1 MTVPID
7 PPRKSEPPRRGR
19 RRADVAQAQDQGA
32 LDDRNLPV
40 VVSPS
45 KPAQAPA
52 PEPAPAPG
60 AVFAAQLLG
69 QEGQKRGLRGGP
81 ATLDTAKQ
89 TYSRTE
95 WSGAAD
101 RRARRGGAAKT
112 EA

>member
-1 MTVPID
+1 MTAPID
-7 PPRKSEPPRRGR
+7 PPRKPEPPRRGR
-19 RRADVAQAQDQGA
+19 RRVDVAQAQDQGP
-32 LDDRNLPV
+32 LDDRKLPV
-40 VVSPS
+40 VVSPI
-45 KPAQAPA
+45 KPAQSPA
-52 PEPAPAPG
+52 PEPAPG

-69 QEGQKRGLRGGP
+69 QDGQKRGLRGGP
-81 ATLDTAKQ
+81 ATLDAAKQ